1 MIEAKVES
9 MLSNKKEQAK
19 GYNNNP
25 PKRDFYQSLNKSEM
39 RKERSVSP
47 TDEYQ
52 IKKTYEKSDV
62 SCFGAA
68 DTKIKQLQ
76 VRMQEMEQQQL
87 EMVKQNN
94 TLKAELRRSADT
106 IPAKKCQAIEE
117 MLVNLANDVM
127 DNQKEFIQVLKKH
140 GESDG

>member
-1 MIEAKVES
+1 MK
-9 MLSNKKEQAK
+9 
-19 GYNNNP
+19 
-25 PKRDFYQSLNKSEM
+25 
-39 RKERSVSP
+39 KERSVSP

-52 IKKTYEKSDV
+52 IKKTYDKTDV
-62 SCFGAA
+62 SYFGAA

-87 EMVKQNN
+87 EIVKQNSA
-94 TLKAELRRSADT
+94 LKAELRRSADT

-127 DNQKEFIQVLKKH
+127 DNQKEFIQALKKH
-140 GESDG
+140 GESDAQVVKRNERMIENIKSIFDEMGRGETMAFIT